1 MIFLITKRKGER
13 DLRIEDNY
21 YQNVQTNSSYAAVNV
36 NNAVKAAEVA
46 QKQDNAVEA
55 TKAATAKANTD
66 RVELSKDSQVTK
78 KMSDSER
85 ASLVQSLKADLENQT
100 TRFTNMMMQIFN
112 KQGITGLQAGSDDF
126 WKTIASGNFTVDAQ
140 TKAEAQ
146 EAISE
151 DGYWGVKQTSQRL
164 FDFAYALAGDNP
176 EQMQKMQNAIEKGFK
191 QAEEAW
197 GGSLPSISGET
208 YKAVNDLFSEY
219 YEKSEK

>member
-1 MIFLITKRKGER
+1 
-13 DLRIEDNY
+13 LRIDDNY
-21 YQNVQTNSSYAAVNV
+21 YQSVQTNSSYATVNV

-46 QKQDNAVEA
+46 QKQDNAVDAAKA
-55 TKAATAKANTD
+55 TTAKTNTD
-66 RVELSKDSQVTK
+66 RAEFSKDSQVTK

-100 TRFTNMMMQIFN
+100 TRFTNMMMQVFN

-126 WKTIASGNFTVDAQ
+126 WRTIASGNFTVDAQ

-146 EAISE
+146 QAISE

-164 FDFAYALAGDNP
+164 FDFAQALAGDNP
-176 EQMQKMQNAIEKGFK
+176 EQMKKMQDAIEKGFK
-191 QAEEAW
+191 QAEDAW

-219 YEKSEK
+219 YEKSGK

>member
-1 MIFLITKRKGER
+1 M
-13 DLRIEDNY
+13 RIDDNY
-21 YQNVQTNSSYAAVNV
+21 YQSVQTNSSYAPVNV

-46 QKQDNAVEA
+46 NKQDGAVEA
-55 TKAATAKANTD
+55 AKTATAKPNTD
-66 RVELSKDSQVTK
+66 RAEFSKDSQVTK

-100 TRFTNMMMQIFN
+100 TRFTNMMMQMFN

-126 WKTIASGNFTVDAQ
+126 SRQIASGNFTVDAQ

-146 EAISE
+146 QAISE

-176 EQMQKMQNAIEKGFK
+176 EQMQKMQDAIEKGYK

-219 YEKSEK
+219 YEKSGK

>member
-1 MIFLITKRKGER
+1 MRL
-13 DLRIEDNY
+13 EDNY
-21 YQNVQTNSSYAAVNV
+21 YQNVQAVTGYASTSAA
-36 NNAVKAAEVA
+36 NAVKAAEVT
-46 QKQDNAVEA
+46 QKQEEKTAAV
-55 TKAATAKANTD
+55 TGTSSKPNTD
-66 RVELSKDSQVTK
+66 RVELSQDSKVTT

-100 TRFTNMMMQIFN
+100 TRFTNMMMQMFQ
-112 KQGITGLQAGSDDF
+112 KQGITGLAAQGDNL

-146 EAISE
+146 AAISE

-164 FDFAYALAGDNP
+164 FDFAQALAGDNP
-176 EQMQKMQNAIEKGFK
+176 EQMKKMQDAIEKGFK

-219 YEKSEK
+219 YGKSEN

>member
-219 YEKSEK
+219 YGKSEK

>member
-1 MIFLITKRKGER
+1 MRL
-13 DLRIEDNY
+13 EDNY
-21 YQNVQTNSSYAAVNV
+21 YQNVQTTSGYAPVNV

-46 QKQDNAVEA
+46 QKEDQKAVDA
-55 TKAATAKANTD
+55 VSGAAAKPNTD
-66 RVELSKDSQVTK
+66 RAEFSKDSQVTK

-85 ASLVQSLKADLENQT
+85 ASLVNSLKADLENQT
-100 TRFTNMMMQIFN
+100 TRFTNMMMQVFN

-126 WKTIASGNFTVDAQ
+126 WRTIASGNFTVDAK

-146 EAISE
+146 AAISE

-164 FDFAYALAGDNP
+164 FDFAQALAGDDP
-176 EQMQKMQNAIEKGFK
+176 AKMEKMQKAIEKGFE

-219 YEKSEK
+219 YEKTGM

>member
-21 YQNVQTNSSYAAVNV
+21 YQNVRTNSSYAAVNV

>member
-13 DLRIEDNY
+13 DLRIDDNY
-21 YQNVQTNSSYAAVNV
+21 YQSVRTNSSYATVNV

-46 QKQDNAVEA
+46 QKQDSAVEA
-55 TKAATAKANTD
+55 TKSATAKANTD

-146 EAISE
+146 KAISE

-197 GGSLPSISGET
+197 GGSLPSISGDT

-219 YEKSEK
+219 YGKFEK

>member
-13 DLRIEDNY
+13 DLRIDDNY
-21 YQNVQTNSSYAAVNV
+21 YQSVQTNSSYATVNV

-46 QKQDNAVEA
+46 QKQDSAVEA
-55 TKAATAKANTD
+55 TKSATAKANTD

-197 GGSLPSISGET
+197 GGSLPSISGDT

-219 YEKSEK
+219 YGKSEK

>member
-13 DLRIEDNY
+13 DLRIDDNY
-21 YQNVQTNSSYAAVNV
+21 YQSVQTNSSYATVNV

-55 TKAATAKANTD
+55 TKSATAKANTD

-197 GGSLPSISGET
+197 GGSLPSISGDT

-219 YEKSEK
+219 YGKSEK

>member
-1 MIFLITKRKGER
+1 MRL
-13 DLRIEDNY
+13 EDNY
-21 YQNVQTNSSYAAVNV
+21 YQNVQVTSGYASVTA
-36 NNAVKAAEVA
+36 NNAVKAAEAV
-46 QKQDNAVEA
+46 QKQEDKTAV
-55 TKAATAKANTD
+55 TGVGSKPNTD
-66 RVELSKDSQVTK
+66 RVEFSQDTKVTT
-78 KMSDSER
+78 KMSESER
-85 ASLVQSLKADLENQT
+85 AKLVQSLKADQENQT
-100 TRFTNMMMQIFN
+100 ARFTNMVMQMFQ
-112 KQGITGLQAGSDDF
+112 KQGITGLAVQGDNL

-164 FDFAYALAGDNP
+164 FDFAQALAGDNP
-176 EQMQKMQNAIEKGFK
+176 EQMKKMQDAIEKGFK

-219 YEKSEK
+219 YGKSEE